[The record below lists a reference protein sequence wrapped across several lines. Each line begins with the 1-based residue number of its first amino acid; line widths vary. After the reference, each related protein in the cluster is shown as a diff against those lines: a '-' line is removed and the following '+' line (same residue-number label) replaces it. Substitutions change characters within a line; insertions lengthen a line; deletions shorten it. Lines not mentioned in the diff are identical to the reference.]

1 MLKTCDR
8 KGPRSRLEEEEVR
21 DFESE
26 VTDVG
31 LRIIFQ
37 ASEEVKNACRRH
49 EFLHRELEEYMVAA
63 MDQNLR

>member
-1 MLKTCDR
+1 M
-8 KGPRSRLEEEEVR
+8 EEEEVR